1 MLCVVEDNKVNL
13 SNTII
18 CQSDTIHT
26 IYFCLYNRIQ
36 IMCGLKFSVIVT
48 VGLRFFR
55 PCVGRVGHWTLV
67 MATMLLMTVS
77 RVIPSV
83 DKVIQCDS
91 CDPCDHVTSVMSCYR
106 GSVCQHLLHQVHPDT
121 SSGNENITI

>member
-18 CQSDTIHT
+18 FQSVTIHT
-26 IYFCLYNRIQ
+26 IYFCLYNGIQ

-48 VGLRFFR
+48 VGLRFCR

-67 MATMLLMTVS
+67 MVTMFLMTVW
-77 RVIPSV
+77 RVIASV
-83 DKVIQCDS
+83 DKVI
-91 CDPCDHVTSVMSCYR
+91 PVIHVTM
-106 GSVCQHLLHQVHPDT
+106 
-121 SSGNENITI
+121 